1 MFIKLITHAKTFAFE
16 YATQNHPGNWVL
28 LVSSGEKCPWNHRG
42 CNEKS
47 PKFALEELGA
57 KVLIS
62 GQTN

>member
-16 YATQNHPGNWVL
+16 HAPQNHPGNRFL
-28 LVSSGEKCPWNHRG
+28 LVSSGGKHPWNHRG

-47 PKFALEELGA
+47 PKFASEELGA
-57 KVLIS
+57 IVHIS